1 MPLLRE
7 TPLIVNRFKGLSLS
21 GRLLLLVGVFIAVF
35 AAFAYVSYRTMET
48 VRVNGPVYREI
59 VLAKDLVADVLPP
72 PAYIIETHLLV
83 LQMSTETDAAR
94 LASLIE
100 RGDRLRLEFEGRH
113 EFWKRA
119 LEPGEIGDAM
129 NVSAYR
135 PAIEYFDYRDRTFV
149 PAVRSRDAERIRTSL
164 SVLQEKYETHR
175 RAVDEVVR
183 LSKAWNQQLE
193 RDAEAMMS
201 RSELQLI
208 WLGIFVVAVV
218 LVIALIT
225 GRIASTL
232 ESRINLA
239 AEIASRVAE
248 GDLSVE
254 VPLSDDGDESARLLK
269 AIHGMTASLNSLVTR
284 VQQASIELLSTA
296 TEFAATSKQ
305 QETTVSGFG
314 QSTHSIASTVKQI
327 SSTSAELLATME
339 GVNAVA
345 GQTAN
350 LAEHGRTG
358 LQGMDDTMRRLDQ
371 ATSSISARL
380 AAIREKTADITG
392 VVTTITKVADQ
403 TNLLSVNAAI
413 EAEKAGEQGRGF
425 LVLAREI
432 RRLADQTAVATL
444 DIEQMVRHMQNAVS
458 AGVMEMDRFAAEV
471 RQGVQSVDQI
481 GGQLGQIITQVQT
494 LSERFESVNHGMRSQ
509 SQGARQIG
517 DAMVQLMDGAQA
529 SGISLR
535 DLNHATSLLR
545 DAVES
550 LKQEVSHF
558 KLAG

>member
-1 MPLLRE
+1 MHRL
-7 TPLIVNRFKGLSLS
+7 KGLSLS
-21 GRLLLLVGVFIAVF
+21 IRLLLLVGVFITVF
-35 AAFAYVSYRTMET
+35 AGFAFVSYRTLQT
-48 VRVNGPVYREI
+48 VRVNGPVYRDI
-59 VLAKDLVADVLPP
+59 VLGKDLIADVLPP
-72 PAYIIETHLLV
+72 PEYIIEAHLVV
-83 LQMSTETDAAR
+83 LELAAETDPSRIAA
-94 LASLIE
+94 LIE
-100 RGDRLRLEFEGRH
+100 RGNRLRLEFENRH

-119 LEPGEIGDAM
+119 LAPGELGDAM

-135 PAIEYFDYRDRTFV
+135 PATEYFERRDGEFV
-149 PAVRSRDAERIRTSL
+149 PAIRARDTAGIRSVLA
-164 SVLQEKYETHR
+164 VLQEKYEAHR
-175 RAVDEVVR
+175 GAVDEVVR
-183 LSKAWNQQLE
+183 LSKARNQELE
-193 RDAEAMMS
+193 RVAEAVVS
-201 RSELQLI
+201 GSELKLL
-208 WLGIFVVAVV
+208 WLGVFVIAVV
-218 LVIALIT
+218 LVIAWIT
-225 GRIASTL
+225 GRMASTL

-239 AEIASRVAE
+239 AEVASRVAE

-254 VPLSDDGDESARLLK
+254 VPLSGDGDESGRLLK

-314 QSTHSIASTVKQI
+314 QSTHSIASAVKQI

-358 LQGMDDTMRRLDQ
+358 LEGMDNTMRKLDQ
-371 ATSSISARL
+371 ATASISARL

-413 EAEKAGEQGRGF
+413 EAAKAGEHGRGF

-471 RQGVQSVDQI
+471 REGVVSVDQI

-517 DAMVQLMDGAQA
+517 DAMVQLIDGAQA
-529 SGISLR
+529 SSVSLR
-535 DLNHATSLLR
+535 DLNRATSLLR